1 MKLWILRYTPFAS
14 HENDVMPGLEDYVY
28 LSMPFG

>member
-1 MKLWILRYTPFAS
+1 MKLWILRYAPFAS
-14 HENDVMPGLEDYVY
+14 HDHNVVPGPEDYVY

>member
-1 MKLWILRYTPFAS
+1 MKLWILRYTPSAS
-14 HENDVMPGLEDYVY
+14 NDHNVMPGLEDYVY